1 VGTASQLPT
10 RRSRTAAAVGR
21 RLLTPRART
30 LLLVDLL
37 LAAWLISLFD
47 ALNNLAPV
55 RQGLAEHDGQS
66 VLDLERSLHLAPEH
80 ALNVWLAHR
89 HALSQIVVFWYE
101 NVHIVV
107 TLGVLA
113 WLWLRRADLLGVM
126 RPTLVIVNLI
136 ALAVFWSF
144 PTAPPRMLPGGY
156 IDLVA
161 VTQHLPAWQ
170 LGANALHSNEL
181 CALPSL
187 HIAWATWSSI
197 AVWRLSERRWV
208 RALALAYPLLTSY
221 AVIATGNHYLADCVA
236 GATITAVVYLVLN
249 RPRIRR
255 HLAWDG
261 SVAGGAR
268 PASAL
273 AVDR

>member
-1 VGTASQLPT
+1 M
-10 RRSRTAAAVGR
+10 
-21 RLLTPRART
+21 

-37 LAAWLISLFD
+37 VVAWLIYLFD

-55 RQGLAEHDGQS
+55 RQGLAERDGQS
-66 VLDLERSLHLAPEH
+66 VLDFERWLHLAPEH

-89 HALSQIVVFWYE
+89 HTLSQIIVFWYE

-107 TLGVLA
+107 TLAVFA
-113 WLWLRRADLLGVM
+113 WLWLRRADLLGIM

-170 LGANALHSNEL
+170 LGATALQSNEL

-221 AVIATGNHYLADCVA
+221 AVMATGNHYLADCVA

-249 RPRIRR
+249 RPWIRR

-261 SVAGGAR
+261 SVAGGAG

-273 AVDR
+273 AADR